1 MERCTLRR
9 VCAENVGLMRKW
21 KTAINGPRWD
31 PERQHLLTSVEG
43 RLPDFASLTDG
54 IQSAAIT
61 DLACEDC
68 VGLPADLGLGS
79 PDSFFKVDTNGY
91 MLRKFASGYITASY
105 QYVQ

>member
-9 VCAENVGLMRKW
+9 VCVENVGLMRKR
-21 KTAINGPRWD
+21 KTAITGPRWD

-54 IQSAAIT
+54 
-61 DLACEDC
+61 DVACEDR

-79 PDSFFKVDTNGY
+79 PDTFFKVDTNGY
-91 MLRKFASGYITASY
+91 MLRKFASGCITASY
-105 QYVQ
+105 VQ